1 MKIDKLLDK
10 YIIVVEGQEHKIVYD
25 VDDSRIFS
33 VHITGCGRGARNAVL
48 STKTFKTLNQ
58 AEKGIKYLDTCYWN
72 CKFKA
77 IKVFELENL
86 SKKGWDYLLEDIE
99 DYNFSRRLDKDF
111 EKQSRKESLLK
122 YNELEKEAINL
133 IKEGNIDR
141 IYCSEEGVYEI
152 VVYKR

>member
-1 MKIDKLLDK
+1 MKIDNLLDK
-10 YIIVVEGQEHKIVYD
+10 YLIVVDGNENKIVYD

-77 IKVFELENL
+77 IKVSELESL

-99 DYNFSRRLDKDF
+99 YYNFSRKFDKDF
-111 EKQSRKESLLK
+111 EKESRKESLLK
-122 YNELEKEAINL
+122 YNELEKEAIEL
-133 IKEGNIDR
+133 IKDGNIDR
-141 IYCSEEGVYEI
+141 IYCEEEGVYKI
-152 VVYKR
+152 VIYKR

>member
-10 YIIVVEGQEHKIVYD
+10 YIIVVDGEEHKIVYD

-48 STKTFKTLNQ
+48 STKTFKSLNN
-58 AEKGIKYLDTCYWN
+58 AEKGIKYLNTCFWN

-77 IKVFELENL
+77 IKVSELEQV
-86 SKKGWDYLLEDIE
+86 SKKGWNYLLEDIE
-99 DYNFSRRLDKDF
+99 NYNFSRKLDKDF

-122 YNELEKEAINL
+122 YKELEKEAINL
-133 IKEGNIDR
+133 IKDGNVDR
-141 IYCSEEGVYEI
+141 IYSFEEGIYKI